1 MQRAMAKILDNG
13 DILIRPKTAVSRD
26 HVETLYGSD
35 ELMWLDFELVD
46 KRKARAQQRR
56 LFFALLHDI
65 ERQYVVPLEFLK
77 ELFYTQFNIYTA
89 GKTISLSDSTESSVS
104 DANVLLDLVI
114 DFMFE
119 WHVEFKEGYEL
130 LPRDQ
135 EYFLYECCR
144 HRRCMICNQEHS
156 DIHHVDV
163 LGAGLNRTKVDHTKR
178 HVMCLC
184 RKHHSEIEQI
194 GPEAFAK
201 KYHVLV
207 TGIKLD
213 IETLKKIGVKGNYE
227 GQNAIK
233 SKQD

>member
-46 KRKARAQQRR
+46 VRKARAQQRR

-89 GKTISLSDSTESSVS
+89 GKTISLSDDTESSVS
-104 DANVLLDLVI
+104 DANILLDLVI

-119 WHVEFKEGYEL
+119 WRVPFKAGYEL
-130 LPRDQ
+130 LPKDEQ
-135 EYFLYECCR
+135 FYLYECCR
-144 HRRCMICNQEHS
+144 HRICCVCGSEGA
-156 DIHHVDV
+156 DIHHFVAV
-163 LGAGLNRTKVDHTKR
+163 GNRSRQKVDHRKLQFIS
-178 HVMCLC
+178 LC
-184 RKHHSEIEQI
+184 RRHH
-194 GPEAFAK
+194 GEAHNLGGRTFLM
-201 KYHVLV
+201 KYHLRPIRLSDDDLIRLHIM
-207 TGIKLD
+207 TRKRMNEID
-213 IETLKKIGVKGNYE
+213 EGV
-227 GQNAIK
+227 
-233 SKQD
+233 S